1 MKRCLHDE
9 QVKCSIPLV
18 HSPLCLY
25 LCEPTP
31 DGGLG
36 RGLHRERA
44 AGLDFDDV
52 LQNPDP
58 VLQDIGRVGGQ
69 VEGLLLSNQL
79 LEGKKIWEKW

>member
-1 MKRCLHDE
+1 MLNSACPGRW
-9 QVKCSIPLV
+9 VT
-18 HSPLCLY
+18 PLCLY

-36 RGLHRERA
+36 RGLHRQRA

-58 VLQDIGRVGGQ
+58 VLQDIG
-69 VEGLLLSNQL
+69 
-79 LEGKKIWEKW
+79 

>member
-1 MKRCLHDE
+1 MLNSACPGRW
-9 QVKCSIPLV
+9 VTPL
-18 HSPLCLY
+18 SLY

-36 RGLHRERA
+36 RGLHRQGA

-58 VLQDIGRVGGQ
+58 VLQDIG
-69 VEGLLLSNQL
+69 
-79 LEGKKIWEKW
+79 